1 LQQKIQKSFHRYGK
15 ERTDMIKVKLTIDGK
30 EIVAEKNDTILQ
42 AAKSAGIKIPTL
54 CYHERLNPIGSCS
67 LCVVEIDSHAEPV
80 TACTTP
86 VAEGISVKTNSDR
99 LFRLRQESL
108 KLMLVNHA
116 LDCPV
121 CDKAGE
127 CTLQDLVF
135 EFGITKLEYQAPR
148 KPYEAVYAT
157 SLIRYWPDRC
167 ILCSRC
173 VTACREIKGIGAL
186 DVGDEQGVHRLSVNQ
201 DKCISCGECLQVC
214 PTGALTENL
223 SRTKGRSWRVKRV
236 PTTCTYCGCGCQM
249 EMNVVHDQVISVTGT
264 GDAGV
269 NQGSLCV
276 KGRFGYEFIASDQRL
291 KKPLIKKNG
300 KFEEA
305 GWDEA
310 LNLVAEKFDKIKKE
324 SGPDAIGGLT
334 SARCT
339 NEENY
344 LFQKFM
350 RAVIGTNNVDH
361 CARL

>member
-1 LQQKIQKSFHRYGK
+1 
-15 ERTDMIKVKLTIDGK
+15 MNMVKLTIDGK
-30 EIVAEKNDTILQ
+30 EVVAPKSSTILQ

-54 CYHERLNPIGSCS
+54 CYHERLNPIGSCR
-67 LCVVEIDSHAEPV
+67 LCVVEIEGYAAPMA
-80 TACTTP
+80 ACATP
-86 VAEGISVKTNSDR
+86 VADGISVTTHSDL
-99 LFRLRQESL
+99 LFRMRQESL
-108 KLMLVNHA
+108 KLILVNHA

-135 EFGITKLEYQAPR
+135 EYGIKNVESQLPKKTYDP
-148 KPYEAVYAT
+148 VYAT
-157 SLIRYWPDRC
+157 SLIRYWPERC
-167 ILCSRC
+167 ILCLRC
-173 VTACREIKGIGAL
+173 VTACAEIKGVYAL
-186 DVGDEQGVHRLSVNQ
+186 SVSNEGGVHQLSVNQ
-201 DKCISCGECLQVC
+201 DRCVSCGECLQVC

-223 SRTKGRSWRVKRV
+223 SRIKPRSWTVKRV

-249 EMNVVHDQVISVTGT
+249 ELNIFNNQVVGVTSK
-264 GDAGV
+264 DDVGV

-276 KGRFGYEFIASDQRL
+276 KGRFGYEFISSDQRL
-291 KKPLIKKNG
+291 TVPLIKKNG
-300 KFEEA
+300 TLQEA

-310 LNLVAEKFDKIKKE
+310 LNLVAEKFGKVKAE
-324 SGPDAIGGLT
+324 NGADAIGGLA

-339 NEENY
+339 NEDNY

>member
-1 LQQKIQKSFHRYGK
+1 MD
-15 ERTDMIKVKLTIDGK
+15 TVKLTIDGK
-30 EIVAEKNDTILQ
+30 EITAPKGSTILE

-54 CYHERLNPIGSCS
+54 CYHERLNPIGSCR
-67 LCVVEIDSHAEPV
+67 LCVVEVEGWLETVAACATHA
-80 TACTTP
+80 T
-86 VAEGISVKTNSDR
+86 EGIVVTTRSDS
-99 LFRLRQESL
+99 LFRMRQEAL
-108 KLMLVNHA
+108 KFILVNHA

-135 EFGITKLEYQAPR
+135 EYGITDV
-148 KPYEAVYAT
+148 PYRLPQKKYNPVYAT

-167 ILCSRC
+167 ILCLRC
-173 VTACREIKGIGAL
+173 VTACTEIKGVNAL
-186 DVGDEQGVHRLSVNQ
+186 AVTNEGGVHQLSVNQ
-201 DKCISCGECLQVC
+201 DRCVSCGECLQVC

-223 SRTKGRSWRVKRV
+223 SKIKGRSWTVNRV
-236 PTTCTYCGCGCQM
+236 PTTCTYCGCGCQLDL
-249 EMNVVHDQVISVTGT
+249 NVFNDQVVGVTARK
-264 GDAGV
+264 DSGV

-276 KGRFGYEFIASDQRL
+276 KGRFGYEFISSDERL
-291 KKPLIKKNG
+291 KTPLIRKNG
-300 KFEEA
+300 ELQEA
-305 GWDEA
+305 SWNEA
-310 LNLVAEKFDKIKKE
+310 LDLVASRFAKIKND

-339 NEENY
+339 NEDNY